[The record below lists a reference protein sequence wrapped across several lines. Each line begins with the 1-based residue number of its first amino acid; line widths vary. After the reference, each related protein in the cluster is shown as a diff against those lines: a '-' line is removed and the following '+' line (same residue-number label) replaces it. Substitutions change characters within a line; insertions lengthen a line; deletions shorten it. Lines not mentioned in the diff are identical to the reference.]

1 MALSLQVLVVRKWF
15 DKWRAPLQLRV
26 LTKTADKHYN
36 GLLLKKVY
44 CFVTSKHIVCVYVF
58 EMLFVVLVEYK
69 RYQAAK
75 RFFSTLQQS
84 SLMVCFVCWKAVMF
98 TRRQLEGMKRSI
110 KVIFY

>member
-69 RYQAAK
+69 ISSCK
-75 RFFSTLQQS
+75 EILFHSSTVITYGLFCMLES
-84 SLMVCFVCWKAVMF
+84 SHA
-98 TRRQLEGMKRSI
+98 
-110 KVIFY
+110 Y

>member
-1 MALSLQVLVVRKWF
+1 M
-15 DKWRAPLQLRV
+15 QLRV

-84 SLMVCFVCWKAVMF
+84 LITYHRRRSRSGWSGFGRTTFIQGKNETSFLQKASNE
-98 TRRQLEGMKRSI
+98 QKC
-110 KVIFY
+110 